1 MTTSQSTSPVLQDG
15 IKRGSSPLE
24 PTAPPTGGGEAP
36 AGRTEFFTR
45 SSSAAI
51 APAARH
57 ASGHLARFARNQP
70 LGAAAAAFL
79 LLLLCAGVFAPYVA
93 PYHPLDTNYDAI
105 LSGPSWQ
112 HWMGTDEY
120 GRDIF
125 SRILYGARTA
135 LMLAVSASLLGCSLG
150 AAIGMS
156 SAYFGGGFDTTVQRL
171 MDIMLAIPGIVFA
184 MVIAAVL
191 GRNMMFGLDVNL
203 VLAVAIPGIPN
214 VARVLRSAALSVRA
228 MPYVDAAAAA
238 GFSRSRIIFGHM
250 APNLV
255 APWLVLISAFAAQA
269 ILLESALSFLGIGV
283 VEPTPA
289 WGLMLTGMGTQ
300 LFVEAP
306 WLVIFPGLAVSITV
320 FAFSLLG
327 DALRDFLDPRLRV

>member
-1 MTTSQSTSPVLQDG
+1 MTDTTADVPLAAAPSPWGAWLHFV
-15 IKRGSSPLE
+15 R
-24 PTAPPTGGGEAP
+24 
-36 AGRTEFFTR
+36 R
-45 SSSAAI
+45 
-51 APAARH
+51 
-57 ASGHLARFARNQP
+57 QP
-70 LGAAAAAFL
+70 LGALAALFLVVL
-79 LLLLCAGVFAPYVA
+79 LLAGIFAPQVA
-93 PYHPLDTNYDAI
+93 PYHPLDTDYESI
-105 LSGPSWQ
+105 LVPPSWS

-125 SRILYGARTA
+125 SRVIYGARTA
-135 LMLAVSASLLGCSLG
+135 LMLAVSASLLGCSIG
-150 AAIGMS
+150 AAIGIS
-156 SAYFGGGFDTTVQRL
+156 SAYFGGTYDAIMQRG
-171 MDIMLAIPGIVFA
+171 MDVMLAIPGIVFA

-191 GRNMMFGLDVNL
+191 GRNMMWGLDVNL

-214 VARVLRSAALSVRA
+214 VARVLRAAALSVRA
-228 MPYVDAAAAA
+228 MPYVDAASAA
-238 GFSRSRIIFGHM
+238 GFSHRRIIFGHM

-255 APWLVLISAFAAQA
+255 APLLVLISAFAAQA

-306 WLVIFPGLAVSITV
+306 WLVVFPGLAVSVTV

-327 DALRDFLDPRLRV
+327 DALRDFLDPRLRL

>member
-1 MTTSQSTSPVLQDG
+1 MSTATVNSSALAAPVKHWHQAAFWQF
-15 IKRGSSPLE
+15 IKR
-24 PTAPPTGGGEAP
+24 
-36 AGRTEFFTR
+36 
-45 SSSAAI
+45 
-51 APAARH
+51 
-57 ASGHLARFARNQP
+57 NP
-70 LGAAAAAFL
+70 LGGLALAFL
-79 LLLLCAGVFAPYVA
+79 LALLLAGLFAPWVA
-93 PYHPLDTNYDAI
+93 PYHPLDTDYDAI
-105 LSGPSWQ
+105 LEAPSWA

-125 SRILYGARTA
+125 SRIIYGARTA
-135 LMLAVSASLLGCSLG
+135 LTLAVSASLLGCVIG
-150 AAIGMS
+150 AVVGIS
-156 SAYFGGGFDTTVQRL
+156 SAYFGGAFDTCVQRV

-191 GRNMMFGLDVNL
+191 GRYTVAGIDINL
-203 VLAVAIPGIPN
+203 VLAIAIPGIPN
-214 VARVLRSAALSVRA
+214 VARVLRASALSVRA
-228 MPYVDAAAAA
+228 MPYVDAATAA

-255 APWLVLISAFAAQA
+255 APWLVLVSAFAAQA

-306 WLVIFPGLAVSITV
+306 WLVVFPGLAVSVTV

-327 DALRDFLDPRLRV
+327 DALRDFLDPRLRM

>member
-1 MTTSQSTSPVLQDG
+1 MSESTTT
-15 IKRGSSPLE
+15 LE
-24 PTAPPTGGGEAP
+24 MPQ
-36 AGRTEFFTR
+36 
-45 SSSAAI
+45 AATMSNWG
-51 APAARH
+51 A
-57 ASGHLARFARNQP
+57 LARFARRQP
-70 LGAAAAAFL
+70 LGAAAAMFLVVL
-79 LLLLCAGVFAPYVA
+79 LLAGIFAPQVA

-105 LSGPSWQ
+105 LTPPSWA

-125 SRILYGARTA
+125 SRVIYGARTA
-135 LMLAVSASLLGCSLG
+135 LMLAVSASLLGCTLG
-150 AAIGMS
+150 AAIGIS
-156 SAYFGGGFDTTVQRL
+156 SAYFGGKYDTIMQRG

-191 GRNMMFGLDVNL
+191 GRNMMWGLDVNL
-203 VLAVAIPGIPN
+203 ILAVAIPGVPN
-214 VARVLRSAALSVRA
+214 VARVLRSAALSVRS

-238 GFSRSRIIFGHM
+238 GFSHGRIIFGHM

-255 APWLVLISAFAAQA
+255 APWLVLVSAFAAQA

-289 WGLMLTGMGTQ
+289 WGLMLTGQSTQ

-306 WLVIFPGLAVSITV
+306 WLVIFPGLAVSVTV

-327 DALRDFLDPRLRV
+327 DALRDFLDPRLRLS